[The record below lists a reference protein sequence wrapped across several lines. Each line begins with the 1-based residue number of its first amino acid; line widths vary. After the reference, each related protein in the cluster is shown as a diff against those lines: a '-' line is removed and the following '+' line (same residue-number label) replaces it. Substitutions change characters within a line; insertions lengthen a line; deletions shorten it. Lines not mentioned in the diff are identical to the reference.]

1 MYIVIGGGGKI
12 GEFLAQTLLR
22 DGHEVAI
29 IEEDRDVTRRLVEIL
44 RGRVMVVHGDCCDS
58 DIQEDAGTRHADI
71 LVATTGQDDDN
82 LVACEVAQA
91 LYDVPRVI
99 ARVNNPKNEAIFRKL
114 GIEGISST
122 TVISRMISDEAIS
135 GDMRTVLS
143 LRQGDLVMFE
153 VELPRRTRLSYEGG
167 VRVADID
174 LPPGTLLVSV
184 ARDDTLET
192 VSGETVLLA
201 GDTVVV
207 CVRSDL
213 EDEARRALHDL

>member
-1 MYIVIGGGGKI
+1 M
-12 GEFLAQTLLR
+12 A
-22 DGHEVAI
+22 
-29 IEEDRDVTRRLVEIL
+29 RRLVEIL

-58 DIQEDAGTRHADI
+58 NIQEDAGTRHADI

-91 LYDVPRVI
+91 LYDVPRAI

-153 VELPRRTRLSYEGG
+153 VELPRRTRLSYEGD
-167 VRVADID
+167 VRVADIE

-184 ARDDTLET
+184 AREDTLKT

-213 EDEARRALHDL
+213 EDEARRALLDL